1 MPENSPPRP
10 AISGRSPNKE
20 GSPKGKSTPRPAL
33 SHRSKTKKTK
43 SRVNDTLHEAAAAR
57 PTSPMSNRSS
67 PSKDDP
73 DMSDEALALLR
84 EATRPTVPPATSAE
98 EEDLKLEAM
107 AEAAW
112 ESGWVDEAEAM
123 YRKLLGGRRSMLGDH
138 HEDTIVAMDAL
149 GAVLYMK
156 SDVGGAQELL
166 LEALKARRE
175 TLGNDHPDTV
185 ASLANSGMMLKEKGR
200 LDEAEPLLREA
211 LEHMEA
217 FRAGGDSDP
226 KLLTELLICQANL
239 GSLFKEK

>member
-1 MPENSPPRP
+1 MTE
-10 AISGRSPNKE
+10 
-20 GSPKGKSTPRPAL
+20 
-33 SHRSKTKKTK
+33 
-43 SRVNDTLHEAAAAR
+43 EAAALLA
-57 PTSPMSNRSS
+57 
-67 PSKDDP
+67 
-73 DMSDEALALLR
+73 EACRVA
-84 EATRPTVPPATSAE
+84 APANTSAE
-98 EEDLKLEAM
+98 DDDLKLEAS
-107 AEAAW
+107 AEQAW
-112 ESGWVDEAEAM
+112 EAGRVDEAESL
-123 YRKLLGGRRSMLGDH
+123 YRNLLSGRRTTLGEQHEVRGASTPLHGLPRPSMPFHALRH
-138 HEDTIVAMDAL
+138 PSSRQDTIVAMDAL

-185 ASLANSGMMLKEKGR
+185 ASLANSGMMLKENGK

-239 GSLFKEK
+239 GSLFKDK